1 MSNSEYY
8 AHGALSATSTDKG
21 GRQRPNEVVDDIEQ
35 MQDEFADG
43 NTISNFVRT

>member
-21 GRQRPNEVVDDIEQ
+21 GRQRPKEFEENINQ

-43 NTISNFVRT
+43 NTIE